1 MRAIDGSS
9 QRTNKLLTRKRHTK
23 NQWQVFC
30 RFYGLHGFHSKKFHS
45 KKFYS
50 KKLHGEMPIARGE
63 SQTTNREELMKDWQ
77 ITIAKERLPKNK

>member
-30 RFYGLHGFHSKKFHS
+30 RFYGLYGFH
-45 KKFYS
+45 S
-50 KKLHGEMPIARGE
+50 KKLHGETPIARGE